1 MAVSFKRDIAPLF
14 TPEDIE
20 CMVPRG
26 VDLNKYGYMADA
38 AGDQSFPDHAHANH
52 VYARVT
58 GEEQPQMPL
67 GGDPWTPEM
76 CKTFKQWM
84 EDGYQP

>member
-1 MAVSFKRDIAPLF
+1 MGVSFKRDIAPLF
-14 TPEDIE
+14 TSEDIQ
-20 CMVPRG
+20 CMAPMAVY
-26 VDLNKYGYMADA
+26 LNRYDYMADP
-38 AGDQSFPDHAHANH
+38 AGDQSFPDHANANH

-67 GGDPWTPEM
+67 GGDPWTSEM

-84 EDGYQP
+84 ESGFEP